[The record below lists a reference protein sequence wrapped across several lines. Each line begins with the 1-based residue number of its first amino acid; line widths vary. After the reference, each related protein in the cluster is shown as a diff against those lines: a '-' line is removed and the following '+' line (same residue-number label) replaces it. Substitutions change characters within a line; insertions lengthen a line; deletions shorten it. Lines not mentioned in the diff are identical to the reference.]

1 MIISPPFL
9 PASGPTASDASK
21 LDPMMDIIDQF
32 EIGHHGVWPVT
43 FDRRSHCAIHLNPG
57 TQGAG
62 RAEPVRA
69 IADGEVV
76 AFRVCKNGI
85 PDGATDSKTG
95 QPLLNSNAGFVLLR
109 HRTDTGDG
117 RTITYYSLY
126 MHLLDMTS
134 QEDIV
139 PQPNEPPE
147 TGSANALPKWLL
159 DTAAGKDG
167 TVQLGCTKRV
177 YRKDILGYVG
187 QHQGVA

>member
-1 MIISPPFL
+1 
-9 PASGPTASDASK
+9 
-21 LDPMMDIIDQF
+21 MMDLIDQF

-69 IADGEVV
+69 IADAEVV
-76 AFRVCKNGI
+76 AYRVCQNGI
-85 PDGATDSKTG
+85 SDGTTNSTTG
-95 QPLLNSNAGFVLLR
+95 QPELNSNAGFVLLK
-109 HRTDTGDG
+109 HKTDTGDG
-117 RTITYYSLY
+117 RSITYYSLY
-126 MHLLDMTS
+126 MHLLDMTG
-134 QEDIV
+134 QENIV
-139 PQPNEPPE
+139 PQPQLKDAPE
-147 TGSANALPKWLL
+147 TGTPNALPKWLL